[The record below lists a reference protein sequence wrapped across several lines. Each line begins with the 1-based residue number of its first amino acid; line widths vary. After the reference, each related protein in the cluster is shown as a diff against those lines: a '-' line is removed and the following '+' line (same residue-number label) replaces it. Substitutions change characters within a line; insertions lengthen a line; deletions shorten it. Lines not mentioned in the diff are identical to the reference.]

1 MGKKRRRRSF
11 SPEFKA
17 EAIRVVRE
25 SGKSVSTVAREL
37 DLTETALRRWV
48 VQAEVDA
55 GRSGSGPLTTDER
68 TELTQLR
75 RDVKTLRMERD
86 ILKKMG
92 RHRVARLMREQGLRA
107 REKRRF
113 QRTTDSQHDLPVA
126 PNVLDRQLTVT
137 TPNTAWVSDI
147 TYLWT
152 REGWLYLVVILDLFS
167 RRVVGWAL
175 RNRITRELAVE
186 ALTMA
191 LAHRQPDPGLVH
203 HSDRGSQYAS
213 GDYRAVLDA
222 HGVVMSM
229 SRRGNCWDNAVAE
242 SFFSTLKIEL
252 AHEADWATHADAYRA
267 VFEYLEIFYNGQR
280 RHSVLGY
287 LSPIA
292 FERQHGQKRAA

>member
-17 EAIRVVRE
+17 EAVKVVQQ
-25 SGKSVSTVAREL
+25 SGKSPGAVAREL

-48 VQAEVDA
+48 AQAETDA
-55 GRSGSGPLTTDER
+55 GRG
-68 TELTQLR
+68 
-75 RDVKTLRMERD
+75 
-86 ILKKMG
+86 
-92 RHRVARLMREQGLRA
+92 
-107 REKRRF
+107 
-113 QRTTDSQHDLPVA
+113 
-126 PNVLDRQLTVT
+126 
-137 TPNTAWVSDI
+137 
-147 TYLWT
+147 
-152 REGWLYLVVILDLFS
+152 

-222 HGVVMSM
+222 HGVVLSM

-252 AHEADWATHADAYRA
+252 AHEADWATHADAYSA

-292 FERQHGQKRAA
+292 FERQHEQKRAA